1 MTRPEIE
8 LEKGWGRRRKER
20 RDAEGAI
27 ETTMELEAVGDLAL
41 NIIYTKLGPENV
53 GRVACVNKKLM
64 LSVSED
70 TVWAK
75 FCSDD
80 LDLSSPVDPQGEP
93 LPSFKVMDLHIAP
106 RGSTIFRT
114 SCS

>member
-1 MTRPEIE
+1 M
-8 LEKGWGRRRKER
+8 
-20 RDAEGAI
+20 
-27 ETTMELEAVGDLAL
+27 GDLAL
-41 NIIYTKLGPENV
+41 HIILTKLGPENA

-93 LPSFKVMDLHIAP
+93 SPSFKVIDFCILLRRSAV
-106 RGSTIFRT
+106 FRT
-114 SCS
+114 SC